1 MATPSGE
8 LSNTCPVRYSARLR
22 SVMLIRV
29 TSTLSSRPGGGDN
42 VIVNSTV
49 SLSPFKVWRTV
60 SASQDVRPSA
70 MATSTPTKAWVVSGR
85 NILCRDIR
93 SSSLLCAANN
103 STVASLTS
111 AIFTI
116 AMACSTNSGCSA
128 QYSRKSR
135 TPLAFRSSIA
145 ALTSEK
151 SCSQIDTRLDW
162 KILRY
167 RRSLSRSAAS
177 ARFRS
182 VMSWM
187 TPKMRCGRADSS
199 LVTSPRL

>member
-8 LSNTCPVRYSARLR
+8 HSNTCSVGYSASLR

-116 AMACSTNSGCSA
+116 AMACSTNSGCSP

-135 TPLAFRSSIA
+135 TPLAFSSSIA

-151 SCSQIDTRLDW
+151 SCSQIDTRLYW
-162 KILRY
+162 KILRHPG
-167 RRSLSRSAAS
+167 SLAP
-177 ARFRS
+177 
-182 VMSWM
+182 
-187 TPKMRCGRADSS
+187 TPSPPPFPPSTAVSTHH
-199 LVTSPRL
+199 TSCY